1 VPVRPATK
9 GGGAGDLGVDPQP
22 LSRGMGVW
30 PAMDG
35 GRAGAGGP
43 KEGRRAA
50 RSSRV
55 KERKRMEIE
64 GRGGR
69 VAGLYWAL
77 PWCAAWHGKARHV
90 TGQRLGRYHGG
101 SPAAPLYMARQR
113 GLATP

>member
-43 KEGRRAA
+43 KEGA
-50 RSSRV
+50 
-55 KERKRMEIE
+55 
-64 GRGGR
+64 
-69 VAGLYWAL
+69 
-77 PWCAAWHGKARHV
+77 
-90 TGQRLGRYHGG
+90 TGG
-101 SPAAPLYMARQR
+101 SQLSSKREEKNGDRGKRRPRRGPLLGLAMVCSVARQSPPR
-113 GLATP
+113 HRSAPGSLPRW